1 MPGYRLF
8 VALHVACGV
17 VALVSFWTAAWLRKG
32 APRHRLVGRV
42 FLLAM
47 CGILASGLPM
57 TVHFL
62 QSGRTI
68 AAAFLGYLLVITGN
82 VMWMAWR
89 AVTDKRDWHAMV
101 ARPAWRAW
109 TLATLASGGGVAV
122 LGLVLGEALFVG
134 FSSIGLVLGVQM
146 LQFARRGPR
155 HANWH
160 VVQHYQAILGCGIA
174 THVAFLS
181 IAMRPAWAWLRTH
194 AALPEQLAQLF
205 PWFAPVAVAVVAGLW
220 LDRKYARRAPR
231 RPANPATPTAVT
243 RSP

>member
-8 VALHVACGV
+8 VALHIASGV
-17 VALVSFWTAAWLRKG
+17 VALLAFWAAAWLRKG
-32 APRHRLVGRV
+32 SPRHRMVGRT
-42 FLLAM
+42 FLVAM
-47 CGILASGLPM
+47 CGILASGVPM
-57 TVHFL
+57 TVHFVL
-62 QSGRTI
+62 SERPI

-82 VMWMAWR
+82 AMWMAWR
-89 AVTDKRDWHAMV
+89 AVTDKRDWRAMV

-109 TLATLASGGGVAV
+109 MVATLACGIGVLA
-122 LGLVLGEALFVG
+122 LGLARGEALFMG
-134 FSSIGLVLGVQM
+134 FSSIGIVIGLQM
-146 LQFARRGPR
+146 RTFARRGPK

-181 IAMRPAWAWLRTH
+181 IAMRPAWAWLQAH
-194 AALPEQLAQLF
+194 ASVPAALVQLF
-205 PWFAPVAVAVVAGLW
+205 PWFAPVVVALLAGLW

-231 RPANPATPTAVT
+231 RPANLPTPTVVT